1 MKTISKHLAILSGLL
16 VLPSLAQDQ
25 QTYCDPN
32 ARPVFCTPV
41 YSPVCAYPE
50 GCENSLCSYTAINA
64 CAACGQS
71 DVVFYTPGECFYNSV
86 DVDEYLHGESE
97 HNGEELEQSGQEE
110 QAGETNEQTGGETGE
125 HGEETGEH
133 GEGSLEEG
141 GSGTEE
147 EVIIPEGGNQETEQ
161 PETEEEAEVEQP
173 VEQETEEEEQA
184 GSGPKEETE
193 DSENEESTTAPT
205 NPGNSSS
212 NCPTTG
218 VLVFVSGKFIQ
229 GTYCCGAAASCNN
242 KVSPVCGSLNQCV
255 GSLCR
260 ETKINSCNACQD
272 SNVKLYFPGTCRQL
286 FGDAEANIEPDNG
299 DGSENSEL
307 DTEEEEVE
315 NIDDFRLLQFDDTLL
330 NIYLD

>member
-16 VLPSLAQDQ
+16 TLPSIVQGQ
-25 QTYCDPN
+25 QTFCDPN

-50 GCENSLCSYTAINA
+50 GCETSLCSYTAINA

-71 DVVFYTPGECFYNSV
+71 DVVSYTPGECFYNSL
-86 DVDEYLHGESE
+86 DVQNYLESE
-97 HNGEELEQSGQEE
+97 HPGEELGQSGQEE
-110 QAGETNEQTGGETGE
+110 EVGESNEQPGGETGE

-133 GEGSLEEG
+133 GEGNLEEG

-147 EVIIPEGGNQETEQ
+147 EIITPEEEVTEQ
-161 PETEEEAEVEQP
+161 PTEQEEEEEETEVEQPTEQENEEEEEEQPGSGTDEETEEEV
-173 VEQETEEEEQA
+173 
-184 GSGPKEETE
+184 
-193 DSENEESTTAPT
+193 TTPT

-218 VLVFVSGKFIQ
+218 VLVYVNGKFIQ
-229 GTYCCGAAASCNN
+229 GTYCCGAAASCPS
-242 KVSPVCGSLNQCV
+242 KISPVCGSLNTCV

-260 ETKINSCNACQD
+260 ETKINSCDACQD
-272 SNVKLYFPGTCRQL
+272 LNVKLYFPGTCKQL
-286 FGDAEANIEPDNG
+286 FGDAEANIEPNGG

-307 DTEEEEVE
+307 DSDEEELES
-315 NIDDFRLLQFDDTLL
+315 IDDFRLLQFDDALL

>member
-16 VLPSLAQDQ
+16 VLPSLAQVQ
-25 QTYCDPN
+25 QTRCDLN

-50 GCENSLCSYTAINA
+50 GCQNSLCSYTAINA
-64 CAACGQS
+64 CAACGQT
-71 DVVFYTPGECFYNSV
+71 DVIFYTPGECFYNSV
-86 DVDEYLHGESE
+86 DVDAYLHGESE
-97 HNGEELEQSGQEE
+97 HNGEELEHSGQEE
-110 QAGETNEQTGGETGE
+110 ETGETNEQTEGETGE
-125 HGEETGEH
+125 HGEETGEN

-141 GSGTEE
+141 ES
-147 EVIIPEGGNQETEQ
+147 GNQETEQ
-161 PETEEEAEVEQP
+161 PTETEEEVEAEQP
-173 VEQETEEEEQA
+173 GEQETEEEEEQT
-184 GSGPKEETE
+184 GSGTEEETE
-193 DSENEESTTAPT
+193 NSENEEPVTPT

-212 NCPTTG
+212 CPTTG
-218 VLVFVSGKFIQ
+218 VLVFVNGKFIQ
-229 GTYCCGAAASCNN
+229 GTYCCGAAASCSN

-260 ETKINSCNACQD
+260 QTKINSCNACQD
-272 SNVKLYFPGTCRQL
+272 LNVKLYFPGTCHQL
-286 FGDAEANIEPDNG
+286 FGDAEANIDPNNG

-307 DTEEEEVE
+307 DTEEEELE